1 MYEYLLVAFIGV
13 VVFAYGID
21 FILDQF
27 DDPREP
33 RRIRP
38 KIPVPVVEY
47 GNWFRSPEPYHSPPF
62 LKIPANVIGSE
73 AHALFDGALL
83 ESFSHRTKE
92 SLTPG
97 PHLDV
102 QNLRM
107 GQQILLHVTEMVQED
122 HVDLFE
128 WAKHSIVQATAAG
141 LYGAHHPFR
150 DCRVENA
157 LWTWEEYRPNHM
169 LGTDFLR
176 TGYKARD
183 IVFEA
188 FREYFRRIPDDAS
201 LLVQQRQKVM
211 RDGGIAEED
220 TYKIQATLSNAA
232 YPNTVPTLFWTI
244 FEIYSRPQL
253 LGDIRQELRDNA
265 VSRSTEKG
273 ADEFVL
279 DLAALQTACPVLLS
293 TYQETQRTRHAQVA
307 WRMVTDDTLLDGH
320 MLKKGNYLQ
329 IPVRPTHE
337 DPRIWGPRAAAFDPY
352 RFVPVRDGL
361 EPTKPKTAPPSAFMP
376 WGSPPH
382 LCPARQFASAEILI
396 AAALLVL
403 RVQLAPPRRPRLGA
417 AGVAVGHAGAA
428 AAEAGYTGPGDAH
441 GRRPRELERGHREDQ
456 GENLTRIGIG
466 LVADGGDLD
475 ARRRSPS
482 SAASVQQGDTN
493 QQEGATKSNRRY
505 VSRAQGVTAV
515 DLGTV
520 QLSPSYTPREL
531 VS

>member
-1 MYEYLLVAFIGV
+1 MYESLLLILVGV
-13 VVFAYGID
+13 VVIAYGID
-21 FILDQF
+21 FILGQF

-38 KIPVPVVEY
+38 KIRVPIIGHILGVLHY
-47 GNWFRSPEPYHSPPF
+47 GFNYYEVLSQDADAEIFALGILNFKVYITRGSRIRQLVQKCKTLSFTPF
-62 LKIPANVIGSE
+62 LKIPADVISSD
-73 AHALFDGALL
+73 AHALFDGVLL

-92 SLTPG
+92 ALTPG

-107 GQQILLHVTEMVQED
+107 GQQILLHVTEMLRED

-150 DCRVENA
+150 DRKVENA
-157 LWTWEEYRPNHM
+157 LWTWEEYRPSHM

-183 IVFEA
+183 TVFEA
-188 FREYFRRIPDDAS
+188 FREYFQRIPDDAS
-201 LLVQQRQKVM
+201 FLVQQRQKVM
-211 RDGGIAEED
+211 REGGIAEED

-253 LGDIRQELRDNA
+253 LDDIRQELHDNA
-265 VSRSTEKG
+265 VSRASEKG
-273 ADEFVL
+273 TNEFVL
-279 DLAALQTACPVLLS
+279 DVAALQTACPVLLS

-307 WRMVTDDTLLDGH
+307 WRMVTEDTLLDGH
-320 MLKKGNYLQ
+320 VLKKGNYLQ

-337 DPRIWGPRAAAFDPY
+337 SREVWGPRAAAFDPY
-352 RFVPVRDGL
+352 RFVPGKN
-361 EPTKPKTAPPSAFMP
+361 KPKIAPSSFMP

-403 RVQLAPPRRPRLGA
+403 RVQLTPVGGRRGGGGWEQPALRSGTPALPRPRR
-417 AGVAVGHAGAA
+417 
-428 AAEAGYTGPGDAH
+428 D
-441 GRRPRELERGHREDQ
+441 
-456 GENLTRIGIG
+456 I
-466 LVADGGDLD
+466 
-475 ARRRSPS
+475 
-482 SAASVQQGDTN
+482 
-493 QQEGATKSNRRY
+493 
-505 VSRAQGVTAV
+505 RAKV
-515 DLGTV
+515 
-520 QLSPSYTPREL
+520 TPREGARGNWSVVIGRAKARISL
-531 VS
+531 ASG

>member
-1 MYEYLLVAFIGV
+1 MYEFLLVAFIGV

-38 KIPVPVVEY
+38 KIPVPVVGHILGVLRY
-47 GNWFRSPEPYHSPPF
+47 GFNYYELLSQ
-62 LKIPANVIGSE
+62 NTE
-73 AHALFDGALL
+73 AEIFALGILNFKVYITRALL

-92 SLTPG
+92 ALTPG

-150 DCRVENA
+150 DRRVENA

-183 IVFEA
+183 VVFEA

-337 DPRIWGPRAAAFDPY
+337 DPQIWGPRAAAFDPY

-403 RVQLAPPRRPRLGA
+403 RVQLAP
-417 AGVAVGHAGAA
+417 VGGRGWEQPAL
-428 AAEAGYTGPGDAH
+428 
-441 GRRPRELERGHREDQ
+441 RRPRELERGHREDQ

-482 SAASVQQGDTN
+482 SAAFVQQGNTN
-493 QQEGATKSNRRY
+493 QQEEAIRSNRRD
-505 VSRAQGVTAV
+505 VSRTQGVTTV

-520 QLSPSYTPREL
+520 QLSLSYTPREL

>member
-1 MYEYLLVAFIGV
+1 MYEFLLVAFIGV

-38 KIPVPVVEY
+38 KIPVPVIGHILGVLRY
-47 GNWFRSPEPYHSPPF
+47 GFHYYELLSQNTEAEIFALGILNFKVYITRGSRIRQLVQKSKALSFTPF

-92 SLTPG
+92 ALTPG

-150 DCRVENA
+150 DCRVQNA

-265 VSRSTEKG
+265 VIRSTEKG

-403 RVQLAPPRRPRLGA
+403 RVQLAPVGGRGWEQPALRSGTPALPRPKR
-417 AGVAVGHAGAA
+417 
-428 AAEAGYTGPGDAH
+428 D
-441 GRRPRELERGHREDQ
+441 
-456 GENLTRIGIG
+456 I
-466 LVADGGDLD
+466 
-475 ARRRSPS
+475 
-482 SAASVQQGDTN
+482 
-493 QQEGATKSNRRY
+493 
-505 VSRAQGVTAV
+505 RAQVTPTE
-515 DLGTV
+515 DGRGNWTV
-520 QLSPSYTPREL
+520 VIGRTKARISLASG
-531 VS
+531 